1 LATELL
7 PAVIAGLFI
16 SGAVAAMMSTADSQL
31 LVSTSA
37 ITEDFVHQFL
47 GKNLSEKNLVT
58 LSRITIIFLGIF
70 AYGIALYSQIV
81 DKNIFSVVSYAWS
94 GLGSAFGPALVL
106 TLWWKKTTK
115 KGVIAG
121 LLTGFLTTVLWANI
135 EPLQIIITERLVSF
149 VFAFMAVVGVSLWDK
164 NVKR

>member
-1 LATELL
+1 
-7 PAVIAGLFI
+7 
-16 SGAVAAMMSTADSQL
+16 M
-31 LVSTSA
+31 
-37 ITEDFVHQFL
+37 
-47 GKNLSEKNLVT
+47 
-58 LSRITIIFLGIF
+58 
-70 AYGIALYSQIV
+70 YSQIV